1 MQNECKRIWL
11 WDFNILVEVGKI
23 ILNDENK
30 NTII

>member
-1 MQNECKRIWL
+1 MQSECKRIWL
-11 WDFNILVEVGKI
+11 WDLNILVEVGKI